1 MLRHRTA
8 QANARHASPHATS
21 PIARDAAALFG
32 GVLLPP
38 TLLDELWLS
47 VGATGQRKLLLRTA
61 DDARGWAVVA
71 GLTVVVP
78 DLCAASARYAAQLGC
93 APLAL
98 DPAEMEEAG
107 LAQRFTLGPCWL
119 TLLTPADDTAAAEF
133 LAEHGPGLYT
143 LALRD
148 AAGGAIHTER
158 MDQ

>member
-32 GVLLPP
+32 GALLPP

-47 VGATGQRKLLLRTA
+47 VGATGQRELLLRTA

-107 LAQRFTLGPCWL
+107 LAQRFTLDPCWL
-119 TLLTPADDTAAAEF
+119 TLLTPADDTAAADF
-133 LAEHGPGLYT
+133 LTRHGPGIYA

-148 AAGGAIHTER
+148 GVGGVVR
-158 MDQ
+158 GSRVGR